1 MRSLGIIFRKESHY
15 KEDVL
20 PELKELAVLNEGSM
34 RTWWVLRQKIRSSV
48 DLHLAR
54 YVRWQVTINCRKKV
68 RLENDIYRH

>member
-20 PELKELAVLNEGSM
+20 PELNEGSM
-34 RTWWVLRQKIRSSV
+34 RLWWQLRQKIRSPV
-48 DLHLAR
+48 DLYLAR